1 MELTFNDLR
10 KRDVINVKDGACL
23 GRITDINLTF
33 PSGKFLGIFVP
44 GKRKPFFLRPFG
56 KNSVYIEESKI
67 IKIGN
72 DVILV
77 NLGIAEE
84 CANVDLRP
92 ERPPSK
98 KPSPCE
104 ELFCEETGGKPRI
117 DTGDY

>member
-33 PSGKFLGIFVP
+33 PSGKFLGVFVP
-44 GKRKPFFLRPFG
+44 GKRKPFILRPFG
-56 KNSVYIEESKI
+56 RKDVYIEESKI

-84 CANVDLRP
+84 CANVNIG
-92 ERPPSK
+92 EKPPPPKPPNCEMLFGQDSK
-98 KPSPCE
+98 TNS
-104 ELFCEETGGKPRI
+104 RI
-117 DTGDY
+117 DMGDY